1 MLPAV
6 NIHRSE
12 DHPASWGSG
21 EWHVA
26 SSVGTAS
33 GRQSDRPGRS
43 RLLPAIN
50 RLFDALAE
58 EDNAQLPVRF
68 LSMQDVA
75 DAHNLARDDSRTPVG
90 KFPSPP
96 HVSLMTR

>member
-12 DHPASWGSG
+12 DRPASWGSG
-21 EWHVA
+21 ESHFA
-26 SSVGTAS
+26 PPVGTAS
-33 GRQSDRPGRS
+33 GRQSNRS
-43 RLLPAIN
+43 SRSQLLPAIN

-58 EDNAQLPVRF
+58 EDIAQLPVRF

-75 DAHNLARDDSRTPVG
+75 DANGLAALDSRTSLG
-90 KFPSPP
+90 EFPSPP

>member
-6 NIHRSE
+6 NIHRS
-12 DHPASWGSG
+12 DDRPATRRLG
-21 EWHVA
+21 ESH
-26 SSVGTAS
+26 SVPSAGITS
-33 GRQSDRPGRS
+33 QSRSDRSGRS

-50 RLFDALAE
+50 RLFDALSE

-75 DAHNLARDDSRTPVG
+75 DAVDFARADSRTPVAN
-90 KFPSPP
+90 FPSPP
-96 HVSLMTR
+96 HVSLNTQ

>member
-6 NIHRSE
+6 NIHRAKAAPPSR
-12 DHPASWGSG
+12 GSG
-21 EWHVA
+21 ESHSA
-26 SSVGTAS
+26 PSVKTAS
-33 GRQSDRPGRS
+33 GRRNERSGRS

-75 DAHNLARDDSRTPVG
+75 DAAGLAIEDSRTRLG

-96 HVSLMTR
+96 HVSLNTR